1 MTNTYTTALTTKQVA
16 SVVPSLFNRAYSII
30 TKKDDFNKQ
39 NARIKHMLKEN
50 QYQENIGKILKGI
63 TNNHSLVQSEQLMQA
78 TNTQEEEIKMSIN
91 LPYFYFI
98 NLP

>member
-1 MTNTYTTALTTKQVA
+1 
-16 SVVPSLFNRAYSII
+16 
-30 TKKDDFNKQ
+30 
-39 NARIKHMLKEN
+39 MLKGN
-50 QYQENIGKILKGI
+50 RYQENIGKILKGI

-98 NLP
+98 NFP